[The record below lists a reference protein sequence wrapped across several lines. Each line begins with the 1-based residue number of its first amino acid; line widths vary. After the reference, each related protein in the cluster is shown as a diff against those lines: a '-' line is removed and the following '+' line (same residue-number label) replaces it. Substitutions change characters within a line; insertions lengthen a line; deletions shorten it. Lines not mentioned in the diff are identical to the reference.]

1 LFRASRPKPSANN
14 DCSNSS
20 NHQQS
25 YARRYNSAGRR
36 IEPAGRGC
44 HHKKLAS
51 APDNRILSGVIY
63 FDHNATA
70 PVMREARE
78 AWLEATEHNPGNA
91 SSPHQIGGRANA
103 ALREAREKLAH
114 FLDCQPADIIW
125 TSGATEANNMVMH
138 HFARTLDAKTEV
150 WVSAIEHPCVH
161 ESAKHYFGKRAR
173 LIPVTHD
180 GVIDLDWL
188 TAELADTRPS
198 LVGVMAANNETG
210 VIQPW
215 REILAICRQYQVPF
229 FSDAVQW
236 LGKMPAR
243 GLGECDYLS
252 GAAHKFGGPRGVGF
266 LKVPHR
272 SQVIP
277 LILGGKQEQGRRAG
291 TENVP
296 IIVSMLAALEA
307 REKQMAR
314 SEHILRGVWRENFER
329 QLLHKLPGTVIVGAN
344 SPRLWNT
351 VSALMPEGVQL
362 RWLTKLDKAGFAV
375 STGSA
380 CTTGKEEP
388 SHVLAAMNF
397 KPAEA
402 HRVLRF
408 SSGWE
413 TTEADWDA
421 LANALAKVHAE
432 LHHAKA

>member
-1 LFRASRPKPSANN
+1 M
-14 DCSNSS
+14 
-20 NHQQS
+20 
-25 YARRYNSAGRR
+25 
-36 IEPAGRGC
+36 
-44 HHKKLAS
+44 
-51 APDNRILSGVIY
+51 IY

-78 AWLEATEHNPGNA
+78 VWLDATEKITGNP
-91 SSPHQIGGRANA
+91 SSPHQIGGRADA

-114 FLDCQPADIIW
+114 FLGCHPADIIW

-138 HFARTLDAKTEV
+138 HFARTLDPARRDEV
-150 WVSAIEHPCVH
+150 WISAIEHPCVH

-188 TAELADTRPS
+188 TVELADIRPG

-215 REILAICRQYQVPF
+215 REALAICRQYKVPF

-236 LGKMPAR
+236 LGKMPAK

-252 GAAHKFGGPRGVGF
+252 GAAHKFGGPRGGGF
-266 LKVPHR
+266 LKVPHK
-272 SQVIP
+272 SQVTP
-277 LILGGKQEQGRRAG
+277 LLLGGKQEQGRRAG

-296 IIVSMLAALEA
+296 IILSMLAGLEA
-307 REKQMAR
+307 REKQLAR
-314 SEHILRGVWRENFER
+314 CEHILRGVWRENFER
-329 QLLHKLPGTVIVGAN
+329 QLLHKLPGTVVVGAN

-397 KPAEA
+397 KSAEA

-413 TTEADWDA
+413 TSEADWDA
-421 LANALAKVHAE
+421 LAEGLAKVHAE

>member
-1 LFRASRPKPSANN
+1 ML
-14 DCSNSS
+14 
-20 NHQQS
+20 
-25 YARRYNSAGRR
+25 
-36 IEPAGRGC
+36 
-44 HHKKLAS
+44 
-51 APDNRILSGVIY
+51 Y

-91 SSPHQIGGRANA
+91 SSPHQIGGRAGA
-103 ALREAREKLAH
+103 ALKEAREKLAE
-114 FLDCQPADIIW
+114 FLGCQPTELIW
-125 TSGATEANNMVMH
+125 TSGATEANNMIMH
-138 HFARTLDAKTEV
+138 HFAHTLDGKGEV
-150 WVSAIEHPCVH
+150 WISAIEHPCVH
-161 ESAKHYFGKRAR
+161 ESSKHYFGKRAR

-180 GVIDLDWL
+180 GAIDLDWL
-188 TAELADTRPS
+188 TMELADTRPA

-210 VIQPW
+210 VLQPW
-215 REILAICRQYQVPF
+215 REALAICRQYKVPF

-236 LGKMPAR
+236 LGKLPAK

-266 LKVPHR
+266 LKVPAKSH
-272 SQVIP
+272 VTP
-277 LILGGKQEQGRRAG
+277 LLLGGKQEQGRRAG

-296 IIVSMLAALEA
+296 IILSMLAALEA
-307 REKQMAR
+307 REQQMAHNQ
-314 SEHILRGVWRENFER
+314 HILREVWRENFER
-329 QLLHKLPGTVIVGAN
+329 QLLRQLPGSVVVGAN
-344 SPRLWNT
+344 APRLWNT
-351 VSALMPEGVQL
+351 VSALMPDGAQL

-397 KPAEA
+397 KAAEA

-413 TTEADWDA
+413 TAEADWEA
-421 LANALAKVHAE
+421 LLRALVKVHAE
-432 LHHAKA
+432 VHPARP

>member
-25 YARRYNSAGRR
+25 YAGRYNS
-36 IEPAGRGC
+36 AGRGC

-266 LKVPHR
+266 LKVAHR
-272 SQVIP
+272 TQVIP

-329 QLLHKLPGTVIVGAN
+329 QLLHKLPGTVVVGAN

-362 RWLTKLDKAGFAV
+362 RWLTRLDKAGFAV

-432 LHHAKA
+432 VHHAKA